1 MRIKIEKKQA
11 NSKMCFVCGIN
22 NNFGLKSNFYELEDG
37 RLMAIYQPVE
47 EHQGYPGRL
56 HGGIAATILDETL
69 GRVIMVTESPD
80 IWGVTIDFSIKYR
93 KPVPLNEELR
103 VLAEVVVE
111 KKRYFLAKGEILLA
125 DGTVAVTGEGKYLKM
140 DINKIADFDHE
151 GEEWRVLSDGDDPL
165 YVDI

>member
-1 MRIKIEKKQA
+1 M
-11 NSKMCFVCGIN
+11 
-22 NNFGLKSNFYELEDG
+22 
-37 RLMAIYQPVE
+37 
-47 EHQGYPGRL
+47 
-56 HGGIAATILDETL
+56 
-69 GRVIMVTESPD
+69 
-80 IWGVTIDFSIKYR
+80 
-93 KPVPLNEELR
+93 PLNEEVR

-140 DINKIADFDHE
+140 DINKIADFDNE